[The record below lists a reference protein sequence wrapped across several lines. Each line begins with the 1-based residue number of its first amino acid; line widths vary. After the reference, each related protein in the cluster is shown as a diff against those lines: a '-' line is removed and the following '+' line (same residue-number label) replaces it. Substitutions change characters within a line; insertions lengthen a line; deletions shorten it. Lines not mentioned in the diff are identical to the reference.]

1 MTSKARLGSFEEL
14 LSENNTE
21 IKSIAWKLREIIFA
35 DYPKAIETVRLG
47 DGAASYGLGPKKN
60 SESHVYIMPKPE
72 YVNLGFFHGTNL
84 KDPAKL
90 LEGTGQKMRHV
101 KVRSPKD
108 VENPVLRTLISK
120 ARAER
125 KTVLGLK

>member
-47 DGAASYGLGPKKN
+47 GGAASYGLGPKKN
-60 SESHVYIMPKPE
+60 SESHVYIMPKRD

-84 KDPAKL
+84 NDPAKL

-125 KTVLGLK
+125 KAALGLK